1 MKPSLSL
8 LPLLLAV
15 VFLGGC
21 PDPKMPKVPPQVPEP
36 KANSALWE
44 AVRVQAATDSAAGL
58 RPA

>member
-21 PDPKMPKVPPQVPEP
+21 PDPKMPKVPPKVPEP
-36 KANSALWE
+36 KAAVAP
-44 AVRVQAATDSAAGL
+44 AVRVQAATMPAAGL

>member
-21 PDPKMPKVPPQVPEP
+21 PDPKMPKVPPKVPEP
-36 KANSALWE
+36 KA
-44 AVRVQAATDSAAGL
+44 AAAPWHTDSVHAASV
-58 RPA
+58 PAAWLQPV

>member
-21 PDPKMPKVPPQVPEP
+21 PDPKMPKVPPKVPEP
-36 KANSALWE
+36 KA
-44 AVRVQAATDSAAGL
+44 AVGPWGAVGVHVATILAAGL